1 VSHLIAG
8 VCVHS
13 GTPALEPCWSALKSG
28 DDEADAA
35 VMMEMAS
42 RLSATTEVGLKNP
55 GVSSMHMLYNSD
67 SYAVVQIELAADENG
82 PARHNVALTR
92 GGYEIV
98 DKFARKEIF
107 IEGALAETFKEG
119 VEALIES
126 SPSVEEFD
134 AYLERYAG
142 MAQQPVVM
150 H

>member
-1 VSHLIAG
+1 
-8 VCVHS
+8 
-13 GTPALEPCWSALKSG
+13 
-28 DDEADAA
+28 
-35 VMMEMAS
+35 
-42 RLSATTEVGLKNP
+42 
-55 GVSSMHMLYNSD
+55 MHMLYNSD
-67 SYAVVQIELAADENG
+67 NYAVVQIDLAAQQPSE
-82 PARHNVALTR
+82 ALGDLALAR

-107 IEGALAETFKEG
+107 IEGALAESFKEG

-126 SPSVEEFD
+126 APSVEEFD

>member
-1 VSHLIAG
+1 MEL
-8 VCVHS
+8 VHRL
-13 GTPALEPCWSALKSG
+13 TAL
-28 DDEADAA
+28 
-35 VMMEMAS
+35 
-42 RLSATTEVGLKNP
+42 TEVSLKDS
-55 GVSSMHMLYNSD
+55 GASSMHMLYNSD
-67 SYAVVQIELAADENG
+67 SYAVVQIELSAADR
-82 PARHNVALTR
+82 PAADQVAPPAEALQALTR

-98 DKFARKEIF
+98 DKFARKELF
-107 IEGALAETFKEG
+107 IEGAMAEQFKVG